1 MAENNTRRVRVGNL
15 LLDPRN
21 TRIPTAHQTNDQRA
35 LLHELVKHEDVAT
48 LAKSIAKLGL
58 FPNERM
64 VVMRE
69 RPRYVVLEGNR
80 RLAAI
85 KLLLTPELAQTP
97 AQVRVYRKLGQT
109 TNLASL
115 MAIDVF
121 VVTDRLEAAP
131 IIAALHTKNPKRRW
145 EAIQQARFYREM
157 VEEGL
162 TPAEVAERLAVTLGE
177 VRNYLRS
184 EKLYRLALTLDYP
197 EGVREKLENRRFP
210 LTTLDRFLESR
221 IGQKFLGIKL
231 DENLGF
237 RGVVHPDRFKVIL
250 AKVVTDVATVKGL
263 TRRINTE
270 HDFET
275 YVSKA
280 GQDLPRTR
288 VHGSF
293 TPALLLGDEEPGE
306 ERTQD
311 GKDPPRRRRRTRQSK
326 SAVPTGFT
334 CTTRQ
339 SKVRALFDELK
350 NLDAGK
356 QRNSSGVMLR
366 VLLDVALWCFYKDKA
381 RNLETAVLDHF
392 DRDGKRRAR
401 YPDWTPALRQLINYG
416 VEKRVFPGM
425 SADGYKSVRML
436 LARDHNWIATIDTL
450 NEYTHNPQVQPTEA
464 EIRTVW
470 ERAAPMLE
478 IILN

>member
-1 MAENNTRRVRVGNL
+1 MAENKTRSVKLGNL

-21 TRIPTAHQTNDQRA
+21 TRIPTAHHTDDQRA
-35 LLHELVKHEDVAT
+35 LLHELVKHENVAT
-48 LAKSIAKLGL
+48 LAKSVAKLGL

-69 RPRYVVLEGNR
+69 GRRYVVLEGNR

-97 AQVRVYRKLGQT
+97 AQVRVYRKLAQT
-109 TNLASL
+109 TDLASL
-115 MAIDVF
+115 TAIDV
-121 VVTDRLEAAP
+121 VIVADRLEAAP

-145 EAIQQARFYREM
+145 EAVQQARFYREM

-184 EKLYRLALTLDYP
+184 EKLYRVALTLDFP
-197 EGVREKLENRRFP
+197 DGVRKKLENRRFP

-231 DENLGF
+231 DDNHGF
-237 RGVVHPDRFKVIL
+237 RGVVHADRFRVVL
-250 AKVVTDVATVKGL
+250 SKVVTDVASVKGL

-275 YVSKA
+275 YVREA
-280 GQDLPRTR
+280 GQNLPKTR
-288 VHGSF
+288 VRGSF
-293 TPALLLGDEEPGE
+293 TPALFLGDEEPDE
-306 ERTQD
+306 ERKEQ
-311 GKDPPRRRRRTRQSK
+311 KDARPRRKRRTRKSK
-326 SAVPTGFT
+326 SVVPTGFT

-339 SKVRALFDELK
+339 LKVRALFDELK
-350 NLDAGK
+350 KLDAAN

-366 VLLDVALWCFYKDKA
+366 VLLDVALWCFYKA
-381 RNLETAVLDHF
+381 RHLETGLLDYY
-392 DRDGKRRAR
+392 DKDGKRRGHNL
-401 YPDWTPALRQLINYG
+401 DWTPSLRQLISYG

-425 SADGYKSVRML
+425 PADGYKSVRML

-450 NEYTHNPQVQPTEA
+450 NEYTHNPQVQPTEM
-464 EIRTVW
+464 EIRAVW
-470 ERAAPMLE
+470 ERAEPMLE

>member
-1 MAENNTRRVRVGNL
+1 MAEHKTRRVRVGNL

-21 TRIPTAHQTNDQRA
+21 TRIPTSHQTEDQRA

-69 RPRYVVLEGNR
+69 GRRYVVLEGNR

-97 AQVRVYRKLGQT
+97 AQVRVYRKVAQT
-109 TNLASL
+109 TDLASL
-115 MAIDVF
+115 MMIDV
-121 VVTDRLEAAP
+121 VVVADRLEAAP

-145 EAIQQARFYREM
+145 EAVQQARFYRGM

-184 EKLYRLALTLDYP
+184 EKLYRVALTLEYP
-197 EGVREKLENRRFP
+197 DGVREKLENRRFP

-221 IGQKFLGIKL
+221 IGQKFLGLKL
-231 DENLGF
+231 DDDLGF
-237 RGVVHPDRFKVIL
+237 RGVVHPDRFRVVL
-250 AKVVTDVATVKGL
+250 AKVATDVATVRGL

-270 HDFET
+270 RDFET
-275 YVSKA
+275 YVSEA
-280 GQDLPRTR
+280 GQNLPRTR
-288 VHGSF
+288 IRGNF
-293 TPALLLGDEEPGE
+293 TPALFLDEEEPDE
-306 ERTQD
+306 QSKQD
-311 GKDPPRRRRRTRQSK
+311 RKDPPKRRRTRRSK
-326 SAVPTGFT
+326 SVVPTGFT

-350 NLDAGK
+350 KLDAGK

-366 VLLDVALWCFYKDKA
+366 VLLDVALWCFYKGRK
-381 RNLETAVLDHF
+381 LETAVLDHY
-392 DRDGKRRAR
+392 DKGGKRRAR
-401 YPDWTPALRQLINYG
+401 NPDWTPSLRQLISYG
-416 VEKRVFPGM
+416 AEKRVFPGM
-425 SADGYKSVRML
+425 PADGYKSVRLL

-470 ERAAPMLE
+470 ERAEPMLE

>member
-1 MAENNTRRVRVGNL
+1 MAKNKTRRVKVGNL
-15 LLDPRN
+15 WLDPRN
-21 TRIPTAHQTNDQRA
+21 TRIPTAHQTDDQRA
-35 LLHELVKHEDVAT
+35 LLHELVKHEDIAT

-58 FPNERM
+58 FPNELM
-64 VVMRE
+64 VVMWK

-85 KLLLTPELAQTP
+85 KLLLTPELAQKP
-97 AQVRVYRKLGQT
+97 AQVRVYRKLSQT
-109 TNLASL
+109 TDLVSL
-115 MAIDVF
+115 MAIDVV

-131 IIAALHTKNPKRRW
+131 IIATLHTKNPKRRW

-184 EKLYRLALTLDYP
+184 EQLYRVALTLEYSD
-197 EGVREKLENRRFP
+197 EVREKLENRRFP

-231 DENLGF
+231 DETLGF
-237 RGVVHPDRFKVIL
+237 RGVVHPDRFRVVL

-263 TRRINTE
+263 TRRINNE

-275 YVSKA
+275 YVSEVA
-280 GQDLPRTR
+280 QDLPKTR
-288 VHGSF
+288 VRGSF
-293 TPALLLGDEEPGE
+293 IPALFMGE
-306 ERTQD
+306 EGQIED
-311 GKDPPRRRRRTRQSK
+311 GNVDRKTPPKKRRRTRKSK
-326 SAVPTGFT
+326 SVVPIGFT

-339 SKVRALFDELK
+339 TKVRALFDELK
-350 NLDAGK
+350 KLDIKK

-366 VLLDVALWCFYKDKA
+366 VLLDVALWCFYKA
-381 RNLETAVLDHF
+381 QNLETSVLDHCAKG
-392 DRDGKRRAR
+392 GKFLAR
-401 YPDWTPALRQLINYG
+401 NPEWTPSLRQLISYG
-416 VEKRVFPGM
+416 VEKHIFPGM
-425 SADGYKSVRML
+425 PADGYKSVRKL
-436 LARDHNWIATIDTL
+436 LAQDHRSIATIDTL
-450 NEYTHNPQVQPTEA
+450 NEYTHNPQVQPTEE
-464 EIRTVW
+464 EIRAVW
-470 ERAAPMLE
+470 ERAEPMLE